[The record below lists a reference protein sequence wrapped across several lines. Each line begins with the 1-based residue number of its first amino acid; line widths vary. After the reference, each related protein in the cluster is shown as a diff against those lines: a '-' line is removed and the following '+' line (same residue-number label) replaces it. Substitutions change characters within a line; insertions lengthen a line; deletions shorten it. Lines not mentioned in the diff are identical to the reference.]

1 VFVQVDTGSF
11 ELWVNPDCTTLGD
24 GDRRFCEAVGKYDA
38 GASTT
43 ASDFTGS
50 KLLRYGIGE
59 ANITYVQDSIGLPG
73 SAVMSGVQFGVA
85 TASEDQFAGILG
97 IGYGQGISTRYPN
110 FVDNLAAQGVTK
122 VRAFSLAMGSKED
135 QEGVL
140 VFGGVDTAKFG
151 GPLAR
156 LPVIPAAQS
165 PDGVPRYW
173 VQMNGIDLTP
183 PSGRTRPYASSEM
196 PVFLDSGAT
205 LTLLPKGLADSIALD
220 FGANGVDSSG
230 FYNVDC
236 KLADMPGTVNFRFP
250 GITINVPYKEII
262 RELRTTP
269 PRCYLG
275 IVPNEDF
282 VLLGDTFLRSA
293 YGAFVFLCNLD
304 LMSEWNVDTNSRHQS
319 YSIPRATS
327 STWLPTA
334 IVEPASWPSTR
345 SVCCPP

>member
-11 ELWVNPDCTTLGD
+11 ELWVNPDCTALSD

-38 GASTT
+38 QSSST

-50 KLLRYGIGE
+50 KVLRYGIGA
-59 ANITYVQDSIGLPG
+59 ANITYVRDSIGLAG

-97 IGYGQGISTRYPN
+97 IGYGEGISTKYPN

-156 LPVIPAAQS
+156 LPVIPAAQA
-165 PDGVPRYW
+165 PDGIPRYW
-173 VQMNGIDLTP
+173 VQMDGIGLTP
-183 PSGRTRPYASSEM
+183 PSGVPRAYPSAEL

-205 LTLLPKGLADSIALD
+205 LTLLPKGLADTIARD
-220 FGANGVDSSG
+220 FGASGVDSSG
-230 FYNVDC
+230 FYNVGC
-236 KLADMPGTVNFRFP
+236 ELANMQGTIDFQFP
-250 GITINVPYKEII
+250 GITIHVPYKEII

-293 YGAFVFLCNLD
+293 YGMFVF
-304 LMSEWNVDTNSRHQS
+304 R
-319 YSIPRATS
+319 I
-327 STWLPTA
+327 
-334 IVEPASWPSTR
+334 
-345 SVCCPP
+345 